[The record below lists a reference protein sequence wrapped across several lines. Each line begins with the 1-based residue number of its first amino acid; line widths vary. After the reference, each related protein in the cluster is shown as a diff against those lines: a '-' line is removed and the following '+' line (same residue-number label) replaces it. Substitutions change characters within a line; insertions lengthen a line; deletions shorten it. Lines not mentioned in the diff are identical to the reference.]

1 MLFNS
6 IEFAIFLAIVL
17 LLYWTLFNRNLKI
30 QNAFILLV
38 SYVFYGWWNLEFL
51 ILIGFT
57 SICSYYSG
65 ILIEK
70 LRHKYNNRND
80 SKILKT
86 KLKLVTGTNIVLNIG
101 ILGYFKY
108 FNFFIDSFIDVFRL
122 FNINVN
128 VKLMSIILPVG
139 ISFYTFQALSYTID
153 VFRKE
158 IEPTKDII
166 SFLSFVAFFPQLV
179 AGPIER
185 ASHLLPQFSKRRKFD
200 YEITVDGLRLII
212 WGLFKKIVIADRLA
226 ILVNAVYDIP
236 EDYGGISL
244 IIATIFFSVQI
255 YCDFSGYSDI
265 AIGVAKLFGINLRIN
280 FNLPYLSKSIA
291 EFWKRWHISL
301 STWFRDYVYI
311 PLGGNKVSKTR
322 NVMNLFIVF
331 TISGFWHGAN
341 YTFIIWG
348 AIHGLLL
355 VINKLTFKKENRKRD
370 DQALSLFN
378 IFRMLTTYL
387 TVTFAWIFFRAN
399 NLTDAVYVVKNI
411 FNFNYDDLSIFYK
424 GGATASLFGMST
436 LDFYFSIFFIIIL
449 LLIEIKSRHTD
460 VVTKLKSYSVVTRW
474 LFYISFTIVILWF
487 GKFGSNQFIYFQ
499 F

>member
-6 IEFAIFLAIVL
+6 IEFAIFLTIVL
-17 LLYWTLFNRNLKI
+17 LFYWSFFSRNLKL
-30 QNAFILLV
+30 QNTFIFLI
-38 SYVFYGWWNLEFL
+38 SYVFYGWWNWKFL
-51 ILIGFT
+51 ILIGVT

-65 ILIEK
+65 ILIDT
-70 LRHKYNNRND
+70 LRYKYNND
-80 SKILKT
+80 SKTLST
-86 KLKLVTGTNIVLNIG
+86 KLKIVVGITIFLNIG

-108 FNFFIDSFIDVFRL
+108 FNFFIDSFIDIL
-122 FNINVN
+122 MLLSINTD
-128 VKLMSIILPVG
+128 VKLISIILPVG

-153 VFRKE
+153 VFRKK

-185 ASHLLPQFSKRRKFD
+185 ASHLLPQFSKKREFD

-226 ILVNAVYDIP
+226 ILVNTVYENP
-236 EDYGGISL
+236 GAYEGISL
-244 IIATIFFSVQI
+244 IIATIFFSFQI

-280 FNLPYLSKSIA
+280 FNLPYLSRSIT

-301 STWFRDYVYI
+301 SSWFKDYLYI
-311 PLGGNKVSKTR
+311 PLGGNKVSKIR
-322 NVMNLFIVF
+322 NIINLFIVF
-331 TISGFWHGAN
+331 IISGLWHGAN

-355 VINKLTFKKENRKRD
+355 VIEKLTFKKENNK
-370 DQALSLFN
+370 DQSLSIPN
-378 IFRMLTTYL
+378 IFRILTTYL

-399 NLTDAVYVVKNI
+399 NLTDAVYVVKNMLNI
-411 FNFNYDDLSIFYK
+411 NLDNLSIFYQR
-424 GGATASLFGMST
+424 GAAANLFEIST
-436 LDFYFSIFFIIIL
+436 YDFYLSIFFIML
-449 LLIEIKSRHTD
+449 LLVFEINSRNTN
-460 VVTKLKSYSVVTRW
+460 VVTKIKSYSIFNRW
-474 LFYISFTIVILWF
+474 FFYISFTMVIFWF
-487 GKFGSNQFIYFQ
+487 GKFGFNQFIYFQ